1 MERKRKK
8 NGCRAWRLTG
18 LTFGLWSPVGDG
30 LAFTLGLEGGGLGG
44 TRGGQV
50 ELSFLSEVLEVGAGG
65 EEDVD
70 DFDVAVGEF
79 VSCLGTIAGEG
90 EPEIT
95 EIAESYLAASKKA
108 FSDAAGNGGEDGG
121 DVFLIVLG
129 VVVDDVLGEGVEA
142 EDLRDLS
149 MGIGFLRF
157 VRLLGVGLHGNG
169 VVDHS

>member
-1 MERKRKK
+1 MEEKRKE
-8 NGCRAWRLTG
+8 NGRWRWRAVAL
-18 LTFGLWSPVGDG
+18 LIGLWSPVGNG
-30 LAFTLGLEGGGLGG
+30 LAFALCLEGGGLGG

-70 DFDVAVGEF
+70 DFDVAVGEL
-79 VSCLGTIAGEG
+79 VSCLGTTAGEG

-95 EIAESYLAASKKA
+95 EIAEAYLAASKKA

-142 EDLRDLS
+142 EDLRDLG
-149 MGIGFLRF
+149 MGVGFLGF
-157 VRLLGVGLHGNG
+157 VRLLGVGLHGDG